1 MNLVCILRAQSQFAM
16 TGYES
21 GAKGSQPSA
30 PARVIGIR
38 DGVNTLC
45 GASLALARALVA

>member
-1 MNLVCILRAQSQFAM
+1 MNLVCTSRAQSQFAI
-16 TGYES
+16 TGHES

-38 DGVNTLC
+38 DGVNKLC
-45 GASLALARALVA
+45 GARLARALVA